1 MPANGMQEPE
11 QKGDTEPEERP
22 SRHAGKRAILLV
34 ASADGVRIAAPLPA
48 EGAATIGRAPGDAP
62 VATVDGPAP
71 STLLPD
77 GLLSRQH
84 LRITRAERGYEAA
97 DLESRNGTLLDGRR
111 LQQPTRLSEGSI
123 LLFGSYVGVFRMV
136 TDAELG
142 ALRLDADA
150 PFGPVPTFSP
160 ALALTYQ
167 RLRKLARTDT
177 ELLLAGETGVGKE
190 ICARAIHKASGR
202 AGAFVAINCASLPAT
217 LVESELYGY
226 VAGAHST
233 ATRGKRGLVEAADRG
248 TLLLDEIGDMA
259 PELQAKI
266 FRFLQDRTY
275 LPLGATKVR
284 RADVRVVA
292 ATTRANIGPAG
303 NALRPDLVARLGA
316 EPIVIPAL
324 RRRAEEIAPLVAHFR
339 TAAIRKIEP
348 AALRAMA
355 LYAWPLNVRE
365 LEKTLA
371 NAIALSSDGE
381 LLLENLPSA
390 VRGALERGAPIEAAR
405 PQAARGPRPARA
417 GTDPQAA
424 RGQRRQ
430 RGARA
435 RSEVERR
442 LAVDGEARA
451 PAGEVSEAGAR
462 GTSSLDG
469 DGRQPGAGSMRR
481 PVGVVHSECLG
492 TPGEADSVHPGRS
505 GR

>member
-1 MPANGMQEPE
+1 MLVPE
-11 QKGDTEPEERP
+11 QKGDTEPEELP
-22 SRHAGKRAILLV
+22 SRHAGKRAVLLV
-34 ASADGVRIAAPLPA
+34 ASSDGLRIAAPLPA
-48 EGAATIGRAPGDAP
+48 DGAATIGRAPGDTP
-62 VATVDGPAP
+62 VTTPAQPGP

-84 LRITRAERGYEAA
+84 LRIAHTERGYEAA

-111 LQQPTRLSEGSI
+111 LEQPTRLSEGSI

-136 TDAELG
+136 TDAELA
-142 ALRLDADA
+142 ALRLDADT
-150 PFGPVPTFSP
+150 PFGPIPTFSP
-160 ALALTYQ
+160 ALALTYE

-202 AGAFVAINCASLPAT
+202 GGAFVAINCTSLPASV
-217 LVESELYGY
+217 VEGELFGY

-233 ATRGKRGLVEAADRG
+233 STRGKRGLVEAADRG
-248 TLLLDEIGDMA
+248 TLLLDEIGDIA

-266 FRFLQDRTY
+266 FRFLKDRTY
-275 LPLGATKVR
+275 LPLGASKVR

-292 ATTRANIGPAG
+292 ATTRSNIGPAG
-303 NALRPDLVARLGA
+303 NALRPDLVARFGA
-316 EPIVIPAL
+316 EPTVIPPL

-339 TAAIRKIEP
+339 TGAVGKIEP

-390 VRGALERGAPIEAAR
+390 VRGALERGAPIEARAR
-405 PQAARGPRPARA
+405 KPRAAPDRHELEQILKQHEGNVASVARA
-417 GTDPQAA
+417 
-424 RGQRRQ
+424 
-430 RGARA
+430 
-435 RSEVERR
+435 
-442 LAVDGEARA
+442 
-451 PAGEVSEAGAR
+451 
-462 GTSSLDG
+462 LDRKWNVVWRWMAKHG
-469 DGRQPGAGSMRR
+469 LR
-481 PVGVVHSECLG
+481 PEKFRKGPE
-492 TPGEADSVHPGRS
+492 E
-505 GR
+505 